1 MSYALKKRTTSLAE
15 PSQAPL
21 LFRKQASAD
30 EMVEWLKT
38 PVTQPRD
45 PSSIPGTHVAGGQN

>member
-21 LFRKQASAD
+21 LFRKQPSAR
-30 EMVEWLKT
+30 EMVQWLKT
-38 PVTQPRD
+38 PATKPQD
-45 PSSIPGTHVAGGQN
+45 PSSIPGTHMVEGQN